1 MKRIAKLFLL
11 PIIFFVC
18 PAAAADWQVVLL
30 KPRDCNPC
38 VYVEEMLKR
47 SGQLREVTLN
57 GGADGSVTAKIAR
70 RNSSELTPQEWNEI
84 RALPYFREPTW
95 QRKVAA
101 DSALVLLKRDSVI
114 VSAGDIADSADIRN
128 SRLPPEL
135 AQPDTQENPLAVR
148 DARSKF
154 LADVFLRSWNLD
166 WFYRLALDPTL
177 TLAAD
182 RPLDSLRPT
191 GTLVPALSTRNVM
204 LMSTAS
210 SASDN
215 EIFNALRI
223 EEIRTRLTESIGTP
237 TEQVR
242 VFYGG
247 ENPHGAN
254 ALEVRE
260 GRFSLVRRDV
270 EGATS
275 FTPNAV
281 QSIFASIRA
290 RPGSRNLLVLIGHGA
305 PEGAGMWSSLTPLA
319 PSALRSLHEQSGG
332 DNVLVSGNCF
342 GGVMAR
348 ATSCGFFGARPDIVA
363 TGCQADAAE
372 VAQSRDYLHTFFSA
386 IAPGA
391 IRLVDANKDGVVS
404 FAEAHWYAGIE
415 GDVRNVPYTTIDAL
429 ADAWFESRPDA
440 QPRTLAVKDILD
452 LAKSAPAA
460 ESRTITTLLAG
471 YDTKYSISL
480 ENIGQQSEKW
490 TPSTGSP
497 RPLVGQLARRLL
509 FLNSSE
515 SKNSEASTAIAC
527 ENRSIAAFLKP

>member
-1 MKRIAKLFLL
+1 MNHIAKLLLL
-11 PIIFFVC
+11 PIVFFGGT
-18 PAAAADWQVVLL
+18 AAAAEWQVVLL

-47 SGQLREVTLN
+47 NGQLREVTLN

-70 RNSSELTPQEWNEI
+70 RSSSELTPQEWKEI
-84 RALPYFREPTW
+84 RALPYFREPIW

-101 DSALVLLKRDSVI
+101 GAALVLLKRDSVI
-114 VSAGDIADSADIRN
+114 ASAGDIADSADIRN

-135 AQPDTQENPLAVR
+135 AQPDTQADPLAIR
-148 DARSKF
+148 DARSRF

-166 WFYRLALDPTL
+166 WFYRLALNPTL
-177 TLAAD
+177 PPAAD
-182 RPLDSLRPT
+182 KPLLALQSTDAL
-191 GTLVPALSTRNVM
+191 LPALGTRNVM

-237 TEQVR
+237 TEQIR

-247 ENPHGAN
+247 ENAHGAN
-254 ALEVRE
+254 ALEVRD

-270 EGATS
+270 AGAKA

-281 QSIFASIRA
+281 QNIFASIRA
-290 RPGSRNLLVLIGHGA
+290 RPASRNLLVLIGHGA
-305 PEGAGMWSSLTPLA
+305 PEGAGMWSSLAPLA
-319 PSALRSLHEQSGG
+319 PSALRALHEQSAG

-415 GDVRNVPYTTIDAL
+415 GDVRNVPYTTVDAL
-429 ADAWFESRPDA
+429 ADAWFDSQPA
-440 QPRTLAVKDILD
+440 GLPRTLTAKEVLD
-452 LAKSAPAA
+452 LAKTAPPA
-460 ESRTITTLLAG
+460 EARTLGTLLAG
-471 YDTKYSISL
+471 YDAAYSISL
-480 ENIGQQSEKW
+480 ADIGQQSEKW
-490 TPSTGSP
+490 APSTGSP

-509 FLNSSE
+509 FLKSNE
-515 SKNSEASTAIAC
+515 SKGAEPTAALAC
-527 ENRSIAAFLKP
+527 ENRSIAEFLKP